1 MCQSPPLCIP
11 LWGSSAHWGQTYAH
25 NYYISILCLFFMVVC
40 AVFRKRLISLSVSEG
55 NVTNHSPPLSVGR
68 ICVALFKSN
77 IPNTDHIFCNKPSND
92 SYFYSIISSSW
103 QCHYLL
109 DGHGLSLD
117 QIWWPDD
124 DTYPNLQFS
133 LGTSGLVEKTGRK
146 KQTVLFFAHFY
157 RLFKMFRNYFI
168 SYIWLLWWFWHPLR
182 SSLWSWSGYWHL
194 RGAPHSG
201 QSTPGPPGCLWP
213 SGMVASPDG
222 ES

>member
-1 MCQSPPLCIP
+1 MKEPLTMCQSPPLCIP

-40 AVFRKRLISLSVSEG
+40 AVFRKRPISLSVSEG

-92 SYFYSIISSSW
+92 NYFYSIIYSSW

-146 KQTVLFFAHFY
+146 K
-157 RLFKMFRNYFI
+157 
-168 SYIWLLWWFWHPLR
+168 
-182 SSLWSWSGYWHL
+182 
-194 RGAPHSG
+194 
-201 QSTPGPPGCLWP
+201 
-213 SGMVASPDG
+213 
-222 ES
+222 